1 MDGDLVVDQLT
12 AHLPAESREVLYVGT
27 APAALVSG
35 LTGLGHHLTNTALAD
50 IGDRRYDVVCGHA
63 EVLALPQL
71 RPTVVAL
78 CDLVAPGGM
87 VSLLVITGRLEELAA
102 YVAGR
107 RMHVE
112 AWYPLG
118 PETATRRDAALVHL
132 VGRRDGVRPG
142 A

>member
-1 MDGDLVVDQLT
+1 VDDDLVVDQLT
-12 AHLPAESREVLYVGT
+12 AHLPAEPREVLYVGT

-35 LTGLGHHLTNTALAD
+35 LIGLGHHLTTTALGD
-50 IGDRRYDVVCGHA
+50 IGERRYDVVCGHA
-63 EVLALPQL
+63 GVLALPQL

-78 CDLVAPGGM
+78 CDLVAPGGV
-87 VSLLVITGRLEELAA
+87 VSLLVTTGRLEELAA

-112 AWYPLG
+112 AWYPVG
-118 PETATRRDAALVHL
+118 PETNTRRDAALVHV
-132 VGRRDGVRPG
+132 VGRRDGVRPS